1 MSEQQTLM
9 TRTGDGGRWG
19 SMPAARRRRLALALV
34 VAVAGT
40 IALVAGWV
48 GATRTRI
55 LSDQLSYI
63 ASGGLVG
70 AVLIGVAGAIL
81 LSDFMVEQEY
91 RLGVV
96 EATLARMEAKLDG
109 PSSGA
114 GGVTR
119 RPGDPGS
126 LLALEGGQRV
136 HRSDC
141 QLVQGKDGARAV
153 SAAQAREEGLTSCR
167 VCEPGMEA
175 SPAEAVAMT

>member
-1 MSEQQTLM
+1 MSEQQTAM
-9 TRTGDGGRWG
+9 ARSADRGRWA

-34 VAVAGT
+34 VAMAGT
-40 IALVAGWV
+40 IALVTGWV

-96 EATLARMEAKLDG
+96 EATLERMEARMAG
-109 PSSGA
+109 PSSLIGA
-114 GGVTR
+114 VPGR
-119 RPGDPGS
+119 SGDPGS
-126 LLALEGGQRV
+126 LVALEGGQRV
-136 HRSDC
+136 HRADC
-141 QLVQGKDGARAV
+141 QLVRGKDGARLV
-153 SAAQAREEGLTSCR
+153 SRAEAREEGLIGCR
-167 VCEPGMEA
+167 VCEPGVEA
-175 SPAEAVAMT
+175 GGAEAVTVT